1 MSEQNDEIT
10 LAHDEY
16 ISANNINVDKLPAEL
31 DQELDKVNALI
42 DIYEADP
49 SDANF
54 EATESASKSLKDKI
68 QKWHEDKKA
77 ADAAAE
83 EAKKKQAEAK
93 VEQPQPKPEAPKAP
107 EVVAQ
112 PKNEVPEKPVTV
124 PPAQTQTPPA
134 PVNNDVDNGDEGN
147 SWSYSQFLK

>member
-16 ISANNINVDKLPAEL
+16 ISANNINVDQLPAEL
-31 DQELDKVNALI
+31 DHELDKVNALI

-54 EATESASKSLKDKI
+54 DATEAASKSLKDKI

-77 ADAAAE
+77 AEAAE
-83 EAKKKQAEAK
+83 EAKKKQAQSQAEQK
-93 VEQPQPKPEAPKAP
+93 VQQPKT
-107 EVVAQ
+107 EVVA
-112 PKNEVPEKPVTV
+112 PKNEIPETPAPVATV
-124 PPAQTQTPPA
+124 QPQTPPA
-134 PVNNDVDNGDEGN
+134 NQDTDSSEEGN
-147 SWSYSQFLK
+147 SWSYTQFLK